1 MNSKKNLIVGAIII
15 VVLIAGALL
24 WKGGFLKKS
33 GETVQSGI
41 GIVQQGVAVISNK
54 MTDNLYVEITAQATY
69 AGMITPKNTTEA
81 IQQKMDE
88 LLNKNNIS
96 TVEFGMY
103 VQALYNDQSRYVEV
117 NKRVSQRIAELQKA
131 GK

>member
-1 MNSKKNLIVGAIII
+1 MNSKNNLIISGVII

-33 GETVQSGI
+33 AETAQP
-41 GIVQQGVAVISNK
+41 GVAVISNK
-54 MTDNLYVEITAQATY
+54 MTDNLYVEITAQAVY
-69 AGMITPKNTTEA
+69 VGMMNQKNSAEVT
-81 IQQKMDE
+81 QQKMDE
-88 LLNKNNIS
+88 LRRKNNIS

-103 VQALYNDQSRYVEV
+103 VQALTNDKSRFAEYE
-117 NKRVSQRIAELQKA
+117 KKLLQRVSELQKT